1 MIKLFR
7 KIRQKLLSENKFS
20 KYLIYAVG
28 EIILVVIGILIALG
42 INSWNENRKQ
52 EIIENKYINDLI
64 QDLENDLVNLTEIIS
79 FMQTK
84 NNSKNLVESLLDENS
99 ELPDSTTFHFYKQ
112 WEIIG
117 MFTPSNVTF
126 EDLKN
131 SGNLTIIRN
140 LDLRRSI
147 VSHYND
153 YLNERLTEE
162 LFIEQNVKLLGIV
175 NKIFDNALKPQV
187 YELNIA
193 VTNKEFKNGIRT
205 NLTGTRL
212 RELVKLRKK
221 CQDLL
226 KKLNNY
232 NELINDK

>member
-1 MIKLFR
+1 ME
-7 KIRQKLLSENKFS
+7 QNKTG
-20 KYLIYAVG
+20 KYLKYAIG

-52 EIIENKYINDLI
+52 AIIETKYINDLI
-64 QDLENDLVNLTEIIS
+64 QDLDNDLVNLSELIS
-79 FMQTK
+79 FMQIK
-84 NNSKNLVESLLDENS
+84 DNSKNLVESVLDENS
-99 ELPDSTTFHFYKQ
+99 VLSDSMTFHFYKQ
-112 WEIIG
+112 WEITG

-126 EDLKN
+126 EDLQN
-131 SGNLTIIRN
+131 SGNLNIIRN

-153 YLNERLTEE
+153 YFNERLTEE

-187 YELNIA
+187 YELNSA

-212 RELVKLRKK
+212 RELIKLRKK

-232 NELINDK
+232 NALLTDKEPKHNI

>member
-1 MIKLFR
+1 MLT
-7 KIRQKLLSENKFS
+7 ENKFS
-20 KYLIYAVG
+20 KYLLYAIG
-28 EIILVVIGILIALG
+28 EIVLVVIGILIALG
-42 INSWNENRKQ
+42 INNWNESRKQ
-52 EIIENKYINDLI
+52 AIIENKYVNDLI
-64 QDLENDLVNLTEIIS
+64 QDLGNDITNLSELIS
-79 FMQTK
+79 FMQIK
-84 NNSKNLVESLLDENS
+84 DSSKNLVESLLDENS
-99 ELPDSTTFHFYKQ
+99 VLSDSATFHFYKQ
-112 WEIIG
+112 WELTG

-131 SGNLTIIRN
+131 SGNLKIIRN

-147 VSHYND
+147 VSHYNN
-153 YLNERLTEE
+153 YFNGRLTEE

-193 VTNKEFKNGIRT
+193 VTNKEFKNRIRT

-212 RELVKLRKK
+212 RELIKLRKK

-226 KKLNNY
+226 KKLKNY
-232 NELINDK
+232 NELISDK